1 MKKVAGF
8 HSFDF
13 GFFWLFSF
21 DLLSGFGIMDFQKDT
36 STTGIELEKRT
47 PRWMDRSDA
56 NRAMEIRRPAGS
68 KSSLERACKLILS
81 GRKGRREIEGG
92 GGTRGQKGGNHR
104 SQCWTKLPVRN
115 NVQSV
120 SRIRHIE
127 IVLK

>member
-92 GGTRGQKGGNHR
+92 EGLGVKRVGTTEANVGQSCQSGTTY
-104 SQCWTKLPVRN
+104 SQYREFDISKL
-115 NVQSV
+115 S
-120 SRIRHIE
+120 
-127 IVLK
+127 